1 MILPGASVVQ
11 MAWVVDEL
19 EAAAERLSRAMQV
32 GPFLMIRHIKLD
44 DPRHRGQ
51 PQRTDFSLCLAQ
63 AGDVQIE
70 LVQQHDQTPSV
81 YRDSFP
87 DGPPGGIAFHH
98 VAVIV
103 PDVFAETARY
113 NALGFPT
120 ASSGR
125 FGAIDFTY
133 VDTSAAGGFMVEVL
147 PGAPDMHSFFGA
159 VRRAAEEWDG
169 REPWREMA

>member
-1 MILPGASVVQ
+1 
-11 MAWVVDEL
+11 MAWVVDDL
-19 EAAAERLSRAMQV
+19 EAAATKLSRAMQI
-32 GPFLMIRHIKLD
+32 GPFLMIRHIQLD
-44 DPRHRGQ
+44 SPHHRER

-63 AGDVQIE
+63 AGEVQVE
-70 LVQQHDQTPSV
+70 LVQQHDDTPSV
-81 YRDSFP
+81 YRDAFP
-87 DGPPGGIAFHH
+87 DGPPDGMAFHH

-133 VDTSAAGGFMVEVL
+133 VDCRSAGGFMVEVL
-147 PGAPDMHSFFGA
+147 PDAPDMHRFFGS
-159 VRRAAEEWDG
+159 VRKAADEWDG
-169 REPWREMA
+169 KQAWREFA

>member
-1 MILPGASVVQ
+1 MILPGASIVQ

-19 EAAAERLSRAMQV
+19 EAAAERLSRAMKV

-44 DPRHRGQ
+44 DPHHRGQ
-51 PQRTDFSLCLAQ
+51 PQFTDFSLCLAQ

-70 LVQQHDQTPSV
+70 LVQQHDATPSV

-87 DGPPGGIAFHH
+87 DGPPGGMAFHH

-125 FGAIDFTY
+125 FGVIDFTY
-133 VDTSAAGGFMVEVL
+133 VDTRAAGGFMVEVL
-147 PGAPDMHSFFGA
+147 PDAPDMHRFFGV
-159 VRRAAEEWDG
+159 VRKAAEDWDG
-169 REPWREMA
+169 REFWREMA

>member
-1 MILPGASVVQ
+1 MILPGASIVQ
-11 MAWVVDEL
+11 MAWVVDDL
-19 EAAAERLSRAMQV
+19 EAAATRLSRAIQC
-32 GPFLMIRHIKLD
+32 GPFLMIRHISLD
-44 DPRHRGQ
+44 DPHHRRQ

-70 LVQQHDQTPSV
+70 LVQQHDDTPSV
-81 YRDSFP
+81 YRDAFP
-87 DGPPGGIAFHH
+87 AGPPGGMAFHH

-113 NALGFPT
+113 NALGFQT

-133 VDTSAAGGFMVEVL
+133 VDTRAAGGFMVEVL
-147 PGAPDMHSFFGA
+147 PDTPEMHHFFA
-159 VRRAAEEWDG
+159 TIRKAAEEWDG
-169 REPWREMA
+169 TTPWREFG

>member
-1 MILPGASVVQ
+1 MILPGAKIVQ
-11 MAWVVDEL
+11 MAWVVDDL
-19 EAAAERLSRAMQV
+19 EAAATRLSHAMQC
-32 GPFLMIRHIKLD
+32 GPFLMIRHIALD
-44 DPRHRGQ
+44 DPRHRGR

-63 AGDVQIE
+63 AGDVQVE
-70 LVQQHDQTPSV
+70 LVQQHDDTPSV

-133 VDTSAAGGFMVEVL
+133 VDASSAGGFMVEVL
-147 PGAPDMHSFFGA
+147 PDMSEMHAFFGK

-169 REPWREMA
+169 VTPWRNFA